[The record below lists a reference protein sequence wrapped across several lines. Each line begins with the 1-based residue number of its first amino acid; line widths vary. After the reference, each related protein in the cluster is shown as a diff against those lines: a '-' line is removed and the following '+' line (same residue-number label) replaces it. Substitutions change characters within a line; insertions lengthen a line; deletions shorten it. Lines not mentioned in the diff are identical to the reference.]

1 MRRAIELSAENVRS
15 GRGGPFGSV
24 VVQDGHIVGEGV
36 NCVTSANDPTA
47 HAEMVAIRE
56 ACRSLGRFHLE
67 DCQIY
72 ASCEPCPMC
81 LGAIY
86 WAHISSIFFANTK
99 ADAASIGFDDS
110 YIYEQLKQPIER
122 RSIPMLQLLREDA
135 LRVFA
140 EWQQKPGKVEY

>member
-15 GRGGPFGSV
+15 GNGGPFGAV
-24 VVQDGHIVGEGV
+24 VVHEGRIAGEGV
-36 NCVTSANDPTA
+36 NSVTTANDPTA
-47 HAEMVAIRE
+47 HAEIAAIRA

-86 WAHISSIFFANTK
+86 WAHVNSVFFANTK
-99 ADAASIGFDDS
+99 TDAASIGFDDS
-110 YIYEQLKQPIER
+110 YIYQQLKQPIEG
-122 RSIPMLQLLREDA
+122 RSVPMLQMLREEA
-135 LRVFA
+135 LRVFE
-140 EWQQKPGKVEY
+140 EWRRKPDKVEY